1 MLLIAVWAS
10 PALAID
16 PDIAAYN
23 RCVADQ
29 AVRLSIGSDAADLIA
44 KNATILC
51 GQILAKL
58 FEGPRGMTG
67 AQATAFR
74 KSRRQRSHDRG
85 LGGPSQ
91 KMIGQATF

>member
-1 MLLIAVWAS
+1 MLLIAVRAS

-44 KNATILC
+44 KKLPFFAAKSL
-51 GQILAKL
+51 QSSLKVLA
-58 FEGPRGMTG
+58 E
-67 AQATAFR
+67 
-74 KSRRQRSHDRG
+74 
-85 LGGPSQ
+85 
-91 KMIGQATF
+91 

>member
-44 KNATILC
+44 KNAAILC

-67 AQATAFR
+67 AQATAFENHAV
-74 KSRRQRSHDRG
+74 SE
-85 LGGPSQ
+85 
-91 KMIGQATF
+91 ATIAVLEARAKK